1 MLAAGEVATDAKY
14 AAKAQSAAAATV
26 ADGTYS
32 LPARR
37 LALIGANGRQPG
49 NMARDFERLVQKE
62 LGDQLVEPYEFE
74 IPAFDAQTNTYVK
87 RKHWLFFHMSCS
99 HT

>member
-1 MLAAGEVATDAKY
+1 MPAAGEVATDAKS

-74 IPAFDAQTNTYVK
+74 IPAFDAKTNTYVK